1 MTRPAVV
8 PLSTHAEI
16 GRRYR
21 SGSGT
26 AEKTRWHVPRL
37 VTRPDRPVSAAMGAP
52 LVGFNPPGAARSS
65 NGDRRGVAPVPAPA
79 ERNGFPVGGRVP

>member
-26 AEKTRWHVPRL
+26 AEKTLCHVPRL
-37 VTRPDRPVSAAMGAP
+37 VTRPDRPVSATMRAL

-65 NGDRRGVAPVPAPA
+65 NDYCRVVVAPAPA
-79 ERNGFPVGGRVP
+79 ERNGFLVGGRVP